1 MAEKDRI
8 LPTPLSPGGCARVG
22 RGHSWPSG
30 REDKGWWR
38 DQAKTAIEEAGK
50 RARLGG
56 MLGILVGR
64 QRRLSANGAGEGSG

>member
-30 REDKGWWR
+30 REDKGWGGVKQR
-38 DQAKTAIEEAGK
+38 RRSKRQAKGHALEGC
-50 RARLGG
+50 LGY
-56 MLGILVGR
+56 
-64 QRRLSANGAGEGSG
+64 